1 MGDPRFGHAAPA
13 TEGRDAHRNNN
24 FDAVRLAAA
33 LAVIVGHAWPLHGI
47 PDPPSIAGIAIFH
60 LGVYVF
66 FSVSGYLIAQSWMRS
81 TSPRA
86 FLARR
91 AARIFPALIVVVVI
105 SIALIGPL
113 ATDLPVREYF
123 SSPTTWGYLQN
134 LTLAATYELPGV
146 FEGHW
151 RPVVNGSLWTL
162 GPEFVCYLLLLAL
175 ALIAARVAPGR
186 SAPVTIVAL
195 TVVALALVSMSL
207 APGWLSGGARPVA
220 EAMVFFMIGAVV
232 ALAGRAPVV
241 SLGAPVAI
249 IFWLIGYAVA
259 PDTPIV
265 WAWLFLPVVV
275 IGLGRLSTPVL
286 RRAGRFG
293 DISYGMYLWGFPVQQ
308 LVIAWAPG
316 LSVAGSLSVALG
328 VTMLLA
334 FLSWH
339 LVERPSLRAVRQ
351 WSSSVEAARPR
362 AVGPSVGSP

>member
-1 MGDPRFGHAAPA
+1 MD
-13 TEGRDAHRNNN
+13 GRDAHRNNT

-47 PDPPSIAGIAIFH
+47 TDPPSIAGIAIFH
-60 LGVYVF
+60 MGVYVF
-66 FSVSGYLIAQSWMRS
+66 FSVSGYLIAQSWMGS

-91 AARIFPALIVVVVI
+91 AARIFPALIVVVVV

-113 ATDLPVREYF
+113 ATTLPMLQYF
-123 SSPTTWGYLQN
+123 SSPITWGYLQN

-146 FEGHW
+146 FAGHS

-162 GPEFVCYLLLLAL
+162 GPEFICYLLLLAL
-175 ALIAARVAPGR
+175 GLIASRVSPGR
-186 SAPVTIVAL
+186 AAPVTLFAL
-195 TVVALALVSMSL
+195 TVVALALVSMSVV
-207 APGWLSGGARPVA
+207 PEWLSDGARPVA
-220 EAMVFFMIGAVV
+220 ESMVFFMIGAVIAV
-232 ALAGRAPVV
+232 AGRGVFA

-249 IFWLIGYAVA
+249 VLWCIGYFAA
-259 PDTPIV
+259 PDIPLF

-308 LVIAWAPG
+308 LVIAWAPD

-328 VTMLLA
+328 VTVILA

-339 LVERPSLRAVRQ
+339 LVELPSLRTVRQ
-351 WSSSVEAARPR
+351 WSSSVEDATPR
-362 AVGPSVGSP
+362 AVAPPTWNA